1 MRSFSASCARNYSG
15 NQRRTTHDGA
25 LATHLVAMP
34 TGLEQE
40 EEDKNMAER
49 QVIPA
54 RRGKATRLAK
64 GQAIKI
70 INTHGNQ
77 VVDFWAFVAGQM
89 NEYLGMEHCRATW
102 TRLFPVVGDKMYTNH
117 RRAILTLESDTS
129 PGRHDTVMAPCDN
142 ERYGLLGCTD
152 YHDNCRDNLHAGLYE
167 LGLFIPYTPASI
179 NLFMNIPWEQDG
191 SLAFEPA
198 LSKPGDHVVFRAEL
212 DCICAMSA
220 CPQDILAINS
230 RQPTEAH
237 FEVLE
242 G

>member
-1 MRSFSASCARNYSG
+1 
-15 NQRRTTHDGA
+15 
-25 LATHLVAMP
+25 MP

-237 FEVLE
+237 FEVLA